1 MIHQPRAEHS
11 HLSTPI
17 SPVRTITRSPRSNVK
32 TQRIK
37 SKSDTHLGITIRGDR
52 RAARE
57 RDALDASKITNPRLV
72 LISAGGSGWS
82 SC

>member
-1 MIHQPRAEHS
+1 MINQPRADHS

-17 SPVRTITRSPRSNVK
+17 SPVRSIPRSQKSNVE
-32 TQRIK
+32 TRRIN
-37 SKSDTHLGITIRGDR
+37 SKSDTHLCITIRGGR

-57 RDALDASKITNPRLV
+57 RDALRASTINPARHV
-72 LISAGGSGWS
+72 LISAGRGEWS